1 MDNKLF
7 SDIVTKGTD
16 KIATQFDNI
25 ILLRDLN
32 YDCLDK
38 SKGSTLFDL
47 CDIFDFRNLIKSPTC
62 FTKNFTPSSVDVL
75 LTNKPQFCFNTFNFG
90 WGVSDCHN
98 FVGTVVK
105 GNAPRIEKSKMNYRR
120 FKKIESEAFIEDVS
134 RVPFYAAFVFDDV
147 DDIYWAHELLLN
159 DVIKDHAPVKERK
172 SKVQKPAYMNGELR
186 RSILFL
192 KAYAF

>member
-1 MDNKLF
+1 MVYVRYSLTVRRRPDLELESPVEIIVLDVCINNRKWVVVGAYRPRWVDKKLF

-62 FTKNFTPSSVDVL
+62 FTKNFTPSSVDVI

-105 GNAPRIEKSKMNYRR
+105 GNAPRIEKSKN
-120 FKKIESEAFIEDVS
+120 
-134 RVPFYAAFVFDDV
+134 
-147 DDIYWAHELLLN
+147 EL
-159 DVIKDHAPVKERK
+159 
-172 SKVQKPAYMNGELR
+172 
-186 RSILFL
+186 
-192 KAYAF
+192 